1 MKKITIVLI
10 SLVVF
15 AISSCKESV
24 VPVSEKIK
32 KTWTA
37 NIVKEGSTT
46 VYNKTVASQ
55 TTKPAYASFTLNLLI
70 APSVTFK
77 DFDGNTFTGQYEL
90 VGDTKLVLK
99 NLTPV
104 PTGTGGTIEF
114 TINSITDTALDIT
127 RVTASQKTGGT
138 INSYNLITQ

>member
-1 MKKITIVLI
+1 MKKIAILFV
-10 SLVVF
+10 SLVALAV
-15 AISSCKESV
+15 SSCKDKT

-37 NIVKEGSTT
+37 NIVKEGSAT
-46 VYNKTVASQ
+46 VYTKGAASN
-55 TTKPAYASFTLNLLI
+55 TKPSYQNFSLNLLI
-70 APSVTFK
+70 APSVTLK

-127 RVTASQKTGGT
+127 RTTASQKTGNT
-138 INSYNLITQ
+138 INTYNLVTQ